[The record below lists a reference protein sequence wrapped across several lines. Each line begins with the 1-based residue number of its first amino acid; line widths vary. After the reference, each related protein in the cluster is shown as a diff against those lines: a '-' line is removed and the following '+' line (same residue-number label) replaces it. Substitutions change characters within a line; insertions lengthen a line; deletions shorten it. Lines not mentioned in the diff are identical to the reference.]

1 MENFESRA
9 RELLSACADLLS
21 KSNCALEE
29 TVYYDGVENDGSC
42 LMDDIL
48 SLLESE
54 IWFEQLIM
62 I

>member
-54 IWFEQLIM
+54 I
-62 I
+62 